1 MRQIET
7 NTRRERRAATR
18 AVARG
23 EVFPLVRP
31 NAAGIDVGSRVHYVA
46 VPPELGQ
53 PVRSFDCM
61 TADLRELAAW
71 LQTCG
76 VRTVALEATGVY
88 WIPLV
93 EVLED
98 EGFEVYLVDA
108 RQTRN
113 VSGRKSDVQ
122 DCQWVQRLHSYG
134 LLAPAFR
141 PEKAIT
147 VLRSYWRQRQGLVV
161 SCSQH
166 IMLMHKALEQ
176 MNVQV
181 HKVLSD
187 VAGLSGMRI
196 IRAIVAGER
205 DGEKLSA
212 LCHSGIKCSRA
223 EVARALEGNYRA
235 EHVFALAQAVEAHD
249 FFQRQLQAC
258 DQALE
263 AEIATVP
270 SRHTQPRVDQAPE
283 RTRAKRRKN
292 QPHFDLRAHMHRIAG
307 VDLTRLEGIDAMT
320 AFAVL
325 SETGMD
331 MTRFPSEKAF
341 SSWMHLC
348 PNNRITGGKVRSRRV
363 RPGSNRAGQALKL
376 AAQSLHHSKSALGAF
391 FRRMKARLGPQ
402 KAITATAHKLARLI
416 YRLLKYGE
424 AYIAQTEAQYQDL
437 TRQKALRELT
447 KRAHRLGF
455 ALVNTASGEVVS

>member
-1 MRQIET
+1 
-7 NTRRERRAATR
+7 
-18 AVARG
+18 
-23 EVFPLVRP
+23 VRP
-31 NAAGIDVGSRVHYVA
+31 DAAGIDVGSRVHYVA

-71 LQTCG
+71 LKTCG
-76 VRTVALEATGVY
+76 VKTVALEATGVY

-98 EGFEVYLVDA
+98 EDFEVYLVDA

-122 DCQWVQRLHSYG
+122 DCQWIQRLHSYG

-141 PEKAIT
+141 PEKSIT

-161 SCSQH
+161 SCSQQ

-212 LCHSGIKCSRA
+212 MCHSGIKCSRT
-223 EVARALEGNYRA
+223 EVERALEGNYRA
-235 EHVFALAQAVEAHD
+235 EHIFALAQALEAHD

-270 SRHTQPRVDQAPE
+270 SRHTQPSPE
-283 RTRAKRRKN
+283 QPQTPTRAKRRKN
-292 QPHFDLRAHMHRIAG
+292 QPHFDLRAQLRRLAG
-307 VDLTRLEGIDAMT
+307 VDVTRIEGIDAMT
-320 AFAVL
+320 AFSVL
-325 SETGMD
+325 SETGFD

-341 SSWMHLC
+341 SSWMHLS

-363 RPGSNRAGQALKL
+363 RPGYNRAGQALKL

-416 YRLLKYGE
+416 YRMLKYGE
-424 AYIAQTEAQYQDL
+424 AYVAQTEAQYQEL
-437 TRQKALRELT
+437 TRKRTLRELT
-447 KRAHRLGF
+447 RRAHRLGF
-455 ALVNTASGEVVS
+455 ALVDTASGEVVS